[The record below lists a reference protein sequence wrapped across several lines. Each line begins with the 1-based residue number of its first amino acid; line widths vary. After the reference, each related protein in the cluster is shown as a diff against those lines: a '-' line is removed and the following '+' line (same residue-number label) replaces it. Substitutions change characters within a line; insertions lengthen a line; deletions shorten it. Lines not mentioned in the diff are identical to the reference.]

1 VVYYRIEVN
10 EVVVL
15 GILHTR
21 RNPRE
26 WQSRA

>member
-1 VVYYRIEVN
+1 MYYRILGN

-21 RNPRE
+21 RDPRA